1 MLSPFTIW
9 NFKCCFAGL
18 LLLTSRK
25 SKLGGASVSFAVRA
39 APEFTLLRL
48 SSLADIIQTPRLFLT
63 DFSQSAY
70 SYLIW
75 MIILNT
81 ATNCCS
87 FQLDASLLQKT
98 SSQTFSLSW
107 SAASQSVPV
116 QDFDSD
122 VIVFFEAKISTIYNL
137 AKSFLSVL
145 GVLVGSLNISSR
157 VDLWNLHFLLLCW
170 MALFEC
176 PDYTPHSS
184 SIHFGNSVITSYI
197 HLLLCE
203 HQHFFFLFWA
213 WCFNSDS
220 SNLCWNIYTVCK
232 LEDNFW
238 NNFIL
243 LCLTENKEIR
253 KRIKYPL

>member
-9 NFKCCFAGL
+9 NFKCCSAGL
-18 LLLTSRK
+18 LLLTSSK

-48 SSLADIIQTPRLFLT
+48 SSLADIIQTPRLGKICQK
-63 DFSQSAY
+63 QSAY

-87 FQLDASLLQKT
+87 FQLDVSLLQKT

-157 VDLWNLHFLLLCW
+157 VDLWNLPFLLLCW

-184 SIHFGNSVITSYI
+184 SIHFGNSVITLYI

-203 HQHFFFLFWA
+203 HQHFFFSVLGMM
-213 WCFNSDS
+213 
-220 SNLCWNIYTVCK
+220 L
-232 LEDNFW
+232 
-238 NNFIL
+238 
-243 LCLTENKEIR
+243 
-253 KRIKYPL
+253 

>member
-1 MLSPFTIW
+1 
-9 NFKCCFAGL
+9 
-18 LLLTSRK
+18 
-25 SKLGGASVSFAVRA
+25 
-39 APEFTLLRL
+39 
-48 SSLADIIQTPRLFLT
+48 
-63 DFSQSAY
+63 
-70 SYLIW
+70 

-87 FQLDASLLQKT
+87 FQLDVSLLQKT

-122 VIVFFEAKISTIYNL
+122 VIVFFESKISTIYNL
-137 AKSFLSVL
+137 AMSFLSVL
-145 GVLVGSLNISSR
+145 GVLVGSLNMSSR
-157 VDLWNLHFLLLCW
+157 VNLWNLHFLLLSD
-170 MALFEC
+170 LFCAEWLSLNF
-176 PDYTPHSS
+176 PISPHSS
-184 SIHFGNSVITSYI
+184 SIHFGNSVITLYI

-203 HQHFFFLFWA
+203 HQHFFFLFWV

-238 NNFIL
+238 NYYIL